1 MTKTTFAF
9 GQLQSLMDRVLRLKE
24 EQDAIGADIKEVY
37 AEAKSHG
44 FDKTVMG
51 LAVNRL
57 RRIAKKGSNET
68 EELDSMVDLYLAA
81 YRGETVSVGPNDQAT
96 KKTAVAPR
104 QAPGKGRSPPPAH
117 TREEIDPLTGE
128 IIETQSTAGEGLSSS
143 GGAAGENDTA
153 AALSAA
159 SSAAPIPEPPQG
171 DDTPIVV
178 PKSLAGGEVTD
189 AVPSVAASVTDY
201 TDEDMDI
208 PEFLKRGPASEARAA

>member
-24 EQDAIGADIKEVY
+24 EQDAIGVDIKKVY

-81 YRGETVSVGPNDQAT
+81 YRGETVSVGANDQAT
-96 KKTAVAPR
+96 EKTAVAPR
-104 QAPGKGRSPPPAH
+104 QAPGKGRSPSPAH
-117 TREEIDPLTGE
+117 TREEIDPVTGE
-128 IIETQSTAGEGLSSS
+128 ITDIENRTEKGAPHIVPS
-143 GGAAGENDTA
+143 GAAGENGTA
-153 AALSAA
+153 AAMSAG
-159 SSAAPIPEPPQG
+159 SPAAINPESPQDDPPVP
-171 DDTPIVV
+171 DLAVEVADATPIA
-178 PKSLAGGEVTD
+178 SATD
-189 AVPSVAASVTDY
+189 P
-201 TDEDMDI
+201 EFDI
-208 PEFLKRGPASEARAA
+208 GNIPAFLKRTPANDARAA